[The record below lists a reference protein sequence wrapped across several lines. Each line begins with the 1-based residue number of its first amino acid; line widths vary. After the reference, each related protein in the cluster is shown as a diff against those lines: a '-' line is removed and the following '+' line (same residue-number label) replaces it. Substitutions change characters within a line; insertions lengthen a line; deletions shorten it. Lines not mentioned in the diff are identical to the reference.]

1 MQITIYY
8 AEEDQ
13 WLMEEIERRAIAGRQ
28 SRSALILSILE
39 KDVVGGKSIPQ
50 ILNDFGVLNKDEA
63 DQLEGLEEAELK
75 KKLVDQGEVNK
86 DLFYRASYLS
96 ELESPYRQ

>member
-50 ILNDFGVLNKDEA
+50 ILNDFGVLNKMK
-63 DQLEGLEEAELK
+63 LISSKGLRK
-75 KKLVDQGEVNK
+75 RN
-86 DLFYRASYLS
+86 
-96 ELESPYRQ
+96 